1 MAGDIGIEPMLTDSE
16 SVVLPL
22 DESPEFQNSN
32 KAIRVTQA
40 ELIESRFLPSW
51 CYTP

>member
-1 MAGDIGIEPMLTDSE
+1 MAGDIGLEPMLTDSE

-22 DESPEFQNSN
+22 DESPTRENSN

-40 ELIESRFLPSW
+40 ELIE
-51 CYTP
+51 

>member
-22 DESPEFQNSN
+22 GESPGRQNSN

-40 ELIESRFLPSW
+40 KLIESSFLPRR
-51 CYTP
+51 CPTP

>member
-22 DESPEFQNSN
+22 DESPAHQNSN
-32 KAIRVTQA
+32 KAIRVRQA
-40 ELIESRFLPSW
+40 EMIESRFLPSQHS
-51 CYTP
+51 TP